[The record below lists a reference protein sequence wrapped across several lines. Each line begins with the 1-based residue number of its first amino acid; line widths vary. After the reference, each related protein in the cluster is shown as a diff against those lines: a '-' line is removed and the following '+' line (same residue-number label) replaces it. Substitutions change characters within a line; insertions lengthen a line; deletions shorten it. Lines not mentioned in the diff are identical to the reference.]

1 MSSRT
6 IADPSLEI
14 GRRFHR
20 PPVPSIV
27 AFPELDDPVVFSH
40 VGSTIAMP
48 APTLAPPV
56 ENTFAIHV
64 HHAPLTAAEVWIDGR
79 HVRLPPVPNG
89 GIFIFDLRTEPV
101 AQIHQPFEF
110 SRFQLSRAT
119 LDDMAYERGLRRVGD
134 LRAATCDPDP
144 VIQHLALAMLHRI
157 ERFGAERDTIFVDA
171 VALALFDHVAR
182 AYGGAREQ
190 AAAVSV
196 LAPWQVRR
204 VTEWVDAH
212 LGQPISIA
220 GLSGLIDL
228 SPSYFSRAFVRA
240 FGIPPHRW
248 LLQRRIE
255 RAKALMTHSDA
266 TLADIAA
273 ACGFVDQ
280 SHFTKVFSGIVHATP
295 SAWRRRMR

>member
-1 MSSRT
+1 MSSNAV
-6 IADPSLEI
+6 ADPSLEI

-27 AFPELDDPVVFSH
+27 ARPELDDPVVFSH
-40 VGSTIAMP
+40 VSSAIAMP
-48 APTLAPPV
+48 APTLAPPI

-64 HHAPLTAAEVWIDGR
+64 HHSPLTAAEVWIDGR
-79 HVRLPPVPNG
+79 HMRLPPVSNG
-89 GIFIFDLRTEPV
+89 GIFIFDLRTEPI
-101 AQIHQPFEF
+101 AQIHEAFEF
-110 SRFQLSRAT
+110 SRFQFSRAT
-119 LDDMAYERGLRRVGD
+119 LDDLAYERGLRRVGD

-157 ERFGAERDTIFVDA
+157 QRFGAEHDTIFADA
-171 VALALFDHVAR
+171 IALALFDHVAR
-182 AYGGAREQ
+182 AYGGAHGH
-190 AAAVSV
+190 AATAGV
-196 LAPWQVRR
+196 LAPWQIRR

-212 LGQPISIA
+212 LGQPISIG

-228 SPSYFSRAFVRA
+228 SPSYFSRTFVRS

-248 LLQRRIE
+248 LLQRRID

-280 SHFTKVFSGIVHATP
+280 SHFTKVFSGIVRATP
-295 SAWRRRMR
+295 SAWRRRAR